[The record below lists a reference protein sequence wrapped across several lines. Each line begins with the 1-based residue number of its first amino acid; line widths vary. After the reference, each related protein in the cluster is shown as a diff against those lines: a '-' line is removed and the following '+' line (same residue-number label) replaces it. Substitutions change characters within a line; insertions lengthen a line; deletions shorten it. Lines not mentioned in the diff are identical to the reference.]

1 MSKWVSQS
9 SYVANNHTLLNDARH
24 SADALRNGS
33 LTGLDLHTVCA
44 VLYLESEQANSAL
57 PTPDRQATTLLA
69 EAYDNL
75 GAGANVC
82 YDAAHNAAK
91 RDRALQYLTRGVGA
105 NCPKR
110 RRVSRATRRANYS
123 VVEGRSRVAECRPPE
138 SPSRHRAWRS
148 LGSRVLAAS
157 MKRRRSGPST
167 GGSPRRFTA
176 SARSRKRRIISWGS
190 KAWLTSKC

>member
-1 MSKWVSQS
+1 MIKVVGVLLIAGLVLSACGTVSVTTAMSKWVSQS

-91 RDRALQYLTRGVGA
+91 RDRALQYLTRGVA
-105 NCPKR
+105 QL
-110 RRVSRATRRANYS
+110 S
-123 VVEGRSRVAECRPPE
+123 E
-138 SPSRHRAWRS
+138 
-148 LGSRVLAAS
+148 
-157 MKRRRSGPST
+157 
-167 GGSPRRFTA
+167 A
-176 SARSRKRRIISWGS
+176 SARIASD
-190 KAWLTSKC
+190 TSS